1 MSNPDP
7 VRTRAHKS
15 SAVAVVAILPPRLAA
30 VCGLAFCL
38 YVVSTP
44 VAFGQG
50 AAATRQTTRS
60 SSGNYPSSTQVGQ
73 ASISTD
79 PETRKLVVVTDD
91 KTAEDIS
98 RVITTLDRPAPQ
110 VLIKV
115 VFVEATYSKG
125 LDIGVTGSYTKNMG
139 NSNTGSVSQAFSGIA
154 GLAGA
159 AAGDGGIYQILGS
172 DFEVTLHALAQA
184 GKTEILSRP
193 SILARNNQ
201 MATISLGQRVPI
213 VTGTRFDSLGNQF
226 NTITYENVGI
236 ILQVTPFITSD
247 GMVEMIVTPQ
257 TSELADRSQ
266 WVPTS
271 SGPSGTINS
280 PVINS
285 RSADT
290 VVIVPDRQTVVIGG
304 LMLNQNQQVDSK
316 IPVLGDIP
324 LLGAAFR
331 RRVKNDTKTELLIF
345 LTPQIV
351 NQPSEL
357 AAVSANERAL
367 SNIPNTVPPRQLDQ
381 FLRTTPENN
390 PAQPP
395 TPRD

>member
-1 MSNPDP
+1 
-7 VRTRAHKS
+7 
-15 SAVAVVAILPPRLAA
+15 
-30 VCGLAFCL
+30 
-38 YVVSTP
+38 
-44 VAFGQG
+44 
-50 AAATRQTTRS
+50 
-60 SSGNYPSSTQVGQ
+60 
-73 ASISTD
+73 
-79 PETRKLVVVTDD
+79 
-91 KTAEDIS
+91 
-98 RVITTLDRPAPQ
+98 
-110 VLIKV
+110 V
-115 VFVEATYSKG
+115 VFIEATYSKG
-125 LDIGVTGSYTKNMG
+125 LDLGVEGSYTKDMG
-139 NSNTGSVSQAFSGIA
+139 NSNTGSVSQAFSGLA

-159 AAGDGGIYQILGS
+159 ASGDGGIYQVLGS
-172 DFEVTLHALAQA
+172 DFQVTLHALAQA

-345 LTPQIV
+345 LTPHIV
-351 NQPSEL
+351 NRPSEL
-357 AAVSANERAL
+357 AAMTSEEKAL
-367 SNIPNTVPPRQLDQ
+367 STIPNTVPEQQLNR
-381 FLRTTPENN
+381 FLQTVPENSESSS
-390 PAQPP
+390 AKK
-395 TPRD
+395 RR

>member
-1 MSNPDP
+1 MKPTKRLP
-7 VRTRAHKS
+7 LQRLGLLLI
-15 SAVAVVAILPPRLAA
+15 AIGLSTGLVSRSLA
-30 VCGLAFCL
+30 
-38 YVVSTP
+38 
-44 VAFGQG
+44 QG
-50 AAATRQTTRS
+50 TATRTGTAT
-60 SSGNYPSSTQVGQ
+60 YPSSTQVGQ

-91 KTAEDIS
+91 KTAENIGK
-98 RVITTLDRPAPQ
+98 VIANLDRPAPQ

-125 LDIGVTGSYTKNMG
+125 MDLGVTGSYSREFG

-159 AAGDGGIYQILGS
+159 AAGDGGIYQVLGS
-172 DFEVTLHALAQA
+172 DFQVTLHALATA

-324 LLGAAFR
+324 VLGAAFR
-331 RRVKNDTKTELLIF
+331 RRVKSDTKTELLIF
-345 LTPQIV
+345 LTPHIV
-351 NQPSEL
+351 GRPSEL
-357 AAVSANERAL
+357 AAMSAQEKAQVTF
-367 SNIPNTVPPRQLDQ
+367 PNTISEEQLNKFLQTVPEKDS
-381 FLRTTPENN
+381 TTSKN
-390 PAQPP
+390 
-395 TPRD
+395 RK

>member
-1 MSNPDP
+1 MKTRYSAAIIRRLTFPLLAIGMVCASLLP
-7 VRTRAHKS
+7 AEAQATRTTTR
-15 SAVAVVAILPPRLAA
+15 
-30 VCGLAFCL
+30 
-38 YVVSTP
+38 T
-44 VAFGQG
+44 G
-50 AAATRQTTRS
+50 AA
-60 SSGNYPSSTQVGQ
+60 NYPSSTQVGQ

-91 KTAEDIS
+91 KTAEDIGK
-98 RVITTLDRPAPQ
+98 VIANLDRPAPQ

-125 LDIGVTGSYTKNMG
+125 LDLGVEGSYTKDMG

-154 GLAGA
+154 GLTGA
-159 AAGDGGIYQILGS
+159 AAGDGGIYQVLGS
-172 DFEVTLHALAQA
+172 DFQVTLHALAQA

-213 VTGTRFDSLGNQF
+213 VTGTRFDSLGNQY

-331 RRVKNDTKTELLIF
+331 RRVKSDSKTELLIF
-345 LTPQIV
+345 LTPHIV
-351 NQPSEL
+351 GRPSEL
-357 AAVSANERAL
+357 AALTSEERER
-367 SNIPNTVPPRQLDQ
+367 STIPNTISEEQLNR
-381 FLRTTPENN
+381 FLETSA
-390 PAQPP
+390 AQ
-395 TPRD
+395 TSKTEGKRRK

>member
-1 MSNPDP
+1 MKHSCSQKNP
-7 VRTRAHKS
+7 S
-15 SAVAVVAILPPRLAA
+15 SGIKLGLVGSLLAA
-30 VCGLAFCL
+30 SFGCG
-38 YVVSTP
+38 SIQ
-44 VAFGQG
+44 VAYAQ
-50 AAATRQTTRS
+50 AAAARS
-60 SSGNYPSSTQVGQ
+60 SNTASYPSSTQVGQ
-73 ASISTD
+73 ATISTD

-91 KTAEDIS
+91 ETAENIGT
-98 RVITTLDRPAPQ
+98 VIRNLDRPAPQ

-115 VFVEATYSKG
+115 VFLEATYSKG
-125 LDIGVTGSYTKNMG
+125 LDLGVEGSFTKNMG
-139 NSNTGSVSQAFSGIA
+139 NSNTGSVSQVFSGIA
-154 GLAGA
+154 GLQGA
-159 AAGDGGIYQILGS
+159 AAGDGGIYQVLGS
-172 DFEVTLHALAQA
+172 DFQVTLHALAQA

-201 MATISLGQRVPI
+201 MATISLGQRIPI
-213 VTGTRFDSLGNQF
+213 VSNTRFDNLGNQI
-226 NTITYENVGI
+226 NTVTYEDVGI

-266 WVPTS
+266 WIPTS

-290 VVIVPDRQTVVIGG
+290 VVVVPDRQTVVIGG

-345 LTPQIV
+345 LTPHIV
-351 NQPSEL
+351 KQPSEL
-357 AAVSANERAL
+357 AALTADEKAR
-367 SNIPNTVPPRQLDQ
+367 SNIPNRIPEQELNR
-381 FLRTTPENN
+381 FLETLPNDDAKATGKKRK
-390 PAQPP
+390 
-395 TPRD
+395 

>member
-1 MSNPDP
+1 MNTILRPIVNLRFTQLLALLLS
-7 VRTRAHKS
+7 VGFAQMAH
-15 SAVAVVAILPPRLAA
+15 
-30 VCGLAFCL
+30 
-38 YVVSTP
+38 
-44 VAFGQG
+44 GQ
-50 AAATRQTTRS
+50 AAAGRTATRS
-60 SSGNYPSSTQVGQ
+60 NAANYPSSTQVGQ

-91 KTAEDIS
+91 KTAEDIGK
-98 RVITTLDRPAPQ
+98 VIASLDRPAPQ

-115 VFVEATYSKG
+115 VFIEATYSKG
-125 LDIGVTGSYTKNMG
+125 LDLGVEGSYTKEMG
-139 NSNTGSVSQAFSGIA
+139 NSTTGSVSQAFSGIA

-159 AAGDGGIYQILGS
+159 AAGDGGIYQVLGS
-172 DFEVTLHALAQA
+172 DFQVTLHALALA

-213 VTGTRFDSLGNQF
+213 VTGTRFDNLGNQF

-280 PVINS
+280 PIINS

-331 RRVKNDTKTELLIF
+331 RRVKSDTKTELLIF
-345 LTPQIV
+345 LTPHIV
-351 NQPSEL
+351 SQPSQL
-357 AAVSANERAL
+357 AAMTTDEKAQ
-367 SNIPNTVPPRQLDQ
+367 SNIPNTISEQQLNQ
-381 FLRTTPENN
+381 FLQTIPEKNAS
-390 PAQPP
+390 PS
-395 TPRD
+395 TKKRK

>member
-1 MSNPDP
+1 MNL
-7 VRTRAHKS
+7 TRSLFKDGFESTHRRYPA
-15 SAVAVVAILPPRLAA
+15 ALLAL
-30 VCGLAFCL
+30 GLAC
-38 YVVSTP
+38 VSIQTGY
-44 VAFGQG
+44 AQG
-50 AAATRQTTRS
+50 TTARSSTRSNAAT
-60 SSGNYPSSTQVGQ
+60 YPSSTQVGQ
-73 ASISTD
+73 ATISTD

-91 KTAEDIS
+91 KTAENIGLVIS
-98 RVITTLDRPAPQ
+98 NLDRPAPQ

-115 VFVEATYSKG
+115 VFLEATYSKG
-125 LDIGVTGSYTKNMG
+125 LDLGVEGSFSKNMG
-139 NSNTGSVSQAFSGIA
+139 NSSTGSVSQIFS
-154 GLAGA
+154 GLAGLPGA
-159 AAGDGGIYQILGS
+159 ASGDGGIYQILGS
-172 DFEVTLHALAQA
+172 DFQVTLHALAQA

-226 NTITYENVGI
+226 NTISYENVGI
-236 ILQVTPFITSD
+236 SLQVTPFITSD

-290 VVIVPDRQTVVIGG
+290 VVVVPDRQTVVIGG
-304 LMLNQNQQVDSK
+304 LMLNQNQQVDNK

-331 RRVKNDTKTELLIF
+331 RRVKNDTKTELMIF

-351 NQPSEL
+351 RQPSEL
-357 AAVSANERAL
+357 AALTTDERAR
-367 SNIPNTVPPRQLDQ
+367 SNIPSALAERELHRFLESGPESPPV
-381 FLRTTPENN
+381 EA
-390 PAQPP
+390 AQKPK
-395 TPRD
+395 

>member
-1 MSNPDP
+1 MKPSRSSGSPSRL
-7 VRTRAHKS
+7 VVALLACGLWCGSTQRAH
-15 SAVAVVAILPPRLAA
+15 A
-30 VCGLAFCL
+30 
-38 YVVSTP
+38 
-44 VAFGQG
+44 Q
-50 AAATRQTTRS
+50 AAATRAGAAS
-60 SSGNYPSSTQVGQ
+60 YPSSTQVGQ
-73 ASISTD
+73 ATISTD
-79 PETRKLVVVTDD
+79 PETRRLVVVTDD
-91 KTAEDIS
+91 ETARNIRTVIS
-98 RVITTLDRPAPQ
+98 SLDRPAPQ

-115 VFVEATYSKG
+115 VFIEATYSKG
-125 LDIGVTGSYTKNMG
+125 LDLGVEGSYTKNMG
-139 NSNTGSVSQAFSGIA
+139 NSNTGSVSQAFSGLA

-159 AAGDGGIYQILGS
+159 AAGDGGIYQVLGS
-172 DFEVTLHALAQA
+172 DFQVTLHALAQA

-213 VTGTRFDSLGNQF
+213 VTGTRFDNLGNQF
-226 NTITYENVGI
+226 NTISYENVGI
-236 ILQVTPFITSD
+236 MLQVTPFITSD

-331 RRVKNDTKTELLIF
+331 RRVKNDSKTELLIF
-345 LTPQIV
+345 LTPHIV

-357 AAVSANERAL
+357 ASLTSDEKARST
-367 SNIPNTVPPRQLDQ
+367 IPDTISEQQLNRFLETVPTKS
-381 FLRTTPENN
+381 TTTSGKKPK
-390 PAQPP
+390 
-395 TPRD
+395 

>member
-1 MSNPDP
+1 MK
-7 VRTRAHKS
+7 THLATGIARAL
-15 SAVAVVAILPPRLAA
+15 AVSTLAL
-30 VCGLAFCL
+30 GLACG
-38 YVVSTP
+38 STQL
-44 VAFGQG
+44 AQAQG
-50 AAATRQTTRS
+50 TATRRS
-60 SSGNYPSSTQVGQ
+60 STSAASYPSSTQVGQ

-91 KTAEDIS
+91 KTAEDIGK
-98 RVITTLDRPAPQ
+98 VIANLDRPAPQ

-125 LDIGVTGSYTKNMG
+125 LDLGVEGSYTKDMG
-139 NSNTGSVSQAFSGIA
+139 NSNTGSVSQVFSGIA
-154 GLAGA
+154 GLTGA
-159 AAGDGGIYQILGS
+159 AAGDGGIYQVLGS
-172 DFEVTLHALAQA
+172 DFQVTLHALAQA

-236 ILQVTPFITSD
+236 MLQVTPFITSD

-331 RRVKNDTKTELLIF
+331 RRVKSDSKTELLIF
-345 LTPQIV
+345 LTPHIV
-351 NQPSEL
+351 GQPSEL
-357 AAVSANERAL
+357 AALTTEEKER
-367 SNIPNTVPPRQLDQ
+367 STIPNTISEQQLNR
-381 FLRTTPENN
+381 FLETTA
-390 PAQPP
+390 AQPAK
-395 TPRD
+395 TDGKRRK

>member
-1 MSNPDP
+1 
-7 VRTRAHKS
+7 
-15 SAVAVVAILPPRLAA
+15 
-30 VCGLAFCL
+30 
-38 YVVSTP
+38 
-44 VAFGQG
+44 
-50 AAATRQTTRS
+50 
-60 SSGNYPSSTQVGQ
+60 
-73 ASISTD
+73 
-79 PETRKLVVVTDD
+79 VVTDD
-91 KTAEDIS
+91 KTAEDIGK
-98 RVITTLDRPAPQ
+98 VIASLDRPAPQ

-115 VFVEATYSKG
+115 VFIEATYSKG
-125 LDIGVTGSYTKNMG
+125 LDLGVEGSYTKDMG

-159 AAGDGGIYQILGS
+159 AAGDGGIYQVLGS
-172 DFEVTLHALAQA
+172 DFQVTLHALAMA

-213 VTGTRFDSLGNQF
+213 VTGTRFDSLGNQY

-257 TSELADRSQ
+257 TSELANRSE

-331 RRVKNDTKTELLIF
+331 RRVKSDSKTELLIF

-357 AAVSANERAL
+357 AAMSSREKAL
-367 SNIPNTVPPRQLDQ
+367 SNIPNTVPEQQLQQ
-381 FLRTTPENN
+381 FLQTLPEKNAN
-390 PAQPP
+390 SS
-395 TPRD
+395 TRKRK